1 MPQVSDEGV
10 VLRTY
15 RLGEADRIV
24 VLMTEGHGKVRAV
37 AKGVRKTT
45 SKLGARLEP
54 LTAVSVLLWKGR
66 SELMTVSQV
75 EVLERHRTLREDLD
89 RMTAGLAL
97 LEVVDQ
103 VGQDEHPDPALLAT
117 LRRALGVLDDPR
129 RDPTLVAPAFFLRVL
144 ELEGAMPVLDACA
157 ACGDEAAELVA
168 FDLLAGGALCRT
180 CRRGR
185 PLSPEALALLRAILG
200 GGLGDVLAGA
210 PPAGSAEVAQLATEA
225 IEVHLDRHLRSIR
238 SVAGL

>member
-1 MPQVSDEGV
+1 MAQVSDEGV

-24 VLMTEGHGKVRAV
+24 VVMTAEHGKVRAV
-37 AKGVRKTT
+37 AKGVRKTN

-54 LTAVSVLLWKGR
+54 LTAVSLLLWKGR

-75 EVLERHRTLREDLD
+75 EVLERHWNIRGDLD
-89 RMTAGLAL
+89 RMTAGLSM

-103 VGQDEHPDPALLAT
+103 VGQDDNPDPALLDT
-117 LRRALGVLDDPR
+117 LTRALRVLDDKD

-144 ELEGAMPVLDACA
+144 ELDGAAPMIDACA
-157 ACGDEAAELVA
+157 HCGSEDSELVA
-168 FDLLAGGALCRT
+168 FDYTIGGALCRE

-185 PLSPEALALLRAILG
+185 PLSAEALGILGSIYG
-200 GGLGDVLAGA
+200 GGLGDLLAA
-210 PPAGSAEVAQLATEA
+210 EPPAGAAEVAELATEA
-225 IEVHLDRHLRSIR
+225 MEAHLDRRLRSVR
-238 SVAGL
+238 SVAGI

>member
-1 MPQVSDEGV
+1 MAQVSDEGV

-24 VLMTEGHGKVRAV
+24 VVMTAEHGKVRAV
-37 AKGVRKTT
+37 AKGVRKTN

-54 LTAVSVLLWKGR
+54 MTSVSLLLWKGR

-75 EVLERHRTLREDLD
+75 EVLERHWNLRGDLD
-89 RMTAGLAL
+89 RMTAGLSM

-103 VGQDEHPDPALLAT
+103 VGQDDHPDPALLDT
-117 LRRALGVLDDPR
+117 LARALRVLNDKD

-144 ELEGAMPVLDACA
+144 ELDGAAPMIDACA
-157 ACGDEAAELVA
+157 QCGADDAELVA
-168 FDLLAGGALCRT
+168 FDYSIGGALCRE

-185 PLSPEALALLRAILG
+185 PLSNDALGILHAIYG
-200 GGLGDVLAGA
+200 GGLGDLLAGA
-210 PPAGSAEVAQLATEA
+210 PPAGAAEVAELATEA
-225 IEVHLDRHLRSIR
+225 MEAHLDRRLRSVR
-238 SVAGL
+238 SVAGI